1 MYIVLLQVFHSWQ
14 GMIIISVADFLMF
27 NFSIDPGA
35 DPRHIDS
42 KTCFKK
48 FQQNYTSFFLSL
60 TKLRVF
66 MFQSVLAF
74 LNFVQTNRVIW
85 IRINNPAKFG

>member
-1 MYIVLLQVFHSWQ
+1 
-14 GMIIISVADFLMF
+14 MIIISVADFLMF
-27 NFSIDPGA
+27 NFSMDPGA

-48 FQQNYTSFFLSL
+48 FQQNYTSFFKSL

-66 MFQSVLAF
+66 MFQSGF
-74 LNFVQTNRVIW
+74 R
-85 IRINNPAKFG
+85 KFCKNKSCDLDPN

>member
-1 MYIVLLQVFHSWQ
+1 
-14 GMIIISVADFLMF
+14 MIIISVADILMF

-48 FQQNYTSFFLSL
+48 FQQNYTSFFKSL

-66 MFQSVLAF
+66 
-74 LNFVQTNRVIW
+74 LNFVKTNRVIW